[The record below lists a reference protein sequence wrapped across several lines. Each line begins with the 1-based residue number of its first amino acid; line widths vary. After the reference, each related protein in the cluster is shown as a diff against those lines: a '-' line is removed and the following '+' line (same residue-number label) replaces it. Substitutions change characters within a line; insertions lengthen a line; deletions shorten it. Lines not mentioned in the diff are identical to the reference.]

1 MYSKEVTFK
10 LPNLPE
16 YIPMTGNKLRCNRCG
31 NVWNYSGI
39 NKYVTS
45 CSKCKTRNNMAL
57 DDRGSEHTSEFSW
70 ICRQCITRTTF
81 FGGSCNCHWP
91 NQNEMKMRKKQS
103 KKSQ

>member
-45 CSKCKTRNNMAL
+45 CSKCKT
-57 DDRGSEHTSEFSW
+57 SVS
-70 ICRQCITRTTF
+70 I
-81 FGGSCNCHWP
+81 
-91 NQNEMKMRKKQS
+91 RKNTVIENAAERS
-103 KKSQ
+103 AIPSVVMN